1 MKAIVFDQ
9 CGEPGDVLQ
18 LRELPEPKPVRRQ
31 VRVRMLA
38 SPINP
43 SDLLFIRGQYGR
55 KPALPASPGFEGV
68 GVVEESGGG
77 LLGWRVRGRRVAVLG
92 ALSGTWREQV
102 LVPAHQ
108 AIPVPA
114 DVPDEQA
121 AAFFVNPATEL
132 IMTDH
137 VLKVPS
143 GALLM
148 QTAAGS

>member
-1 MKAIVFDQ
+1 MCPGTISGSRGGIDSMKAIVFDR

-18 LRELPEPKPVRRQ
+18 LRELPEPKPARRQ

-43 SDLLFIRGQYGR
+43 SDLLYTRGQYGR
-55 KPALPASPGFEGV
+55 QPASRASPGFEGV

-77 LLGWRVRGRRVAVLG
+77 LLGWWRRGRRVAVLG

-102 LVPAHQ
+102 IVPAHQ

-114 DVPDEQA
+114 EIPDEQA
-121 AAFFVNPATEL
+121 AAFFVNPAT
-132 IMTDH
+132 
-137 VLKVPS
+137 
-143 GALLM
+143 
-148 QTAAGS
+148 